1 MSKWRID
8 YLINENIDYLAK
20 NMFNADAIMNI
31 LNIDAR
37 TAFDRLFYLV
47 SQNMLNACLVWVKD
61 GAQIK
66 SISFSEGKFDLNNFG
81 NGGQPP
87 LDELYVKFKV
97 SKEYK
102 ETMDDWKKIKKAR
115 NKKEK
120 INNKYT

>member
-8 YLINENIDYLAK
+8 YLINENLDHLAE

-37 TAFDRLFYLV
+37 TVFDRLFYLV
-47 SQNMLNACLVWVKD
+47 SQNMLNAYLVWVKD
-61 GAQIK
+61 GTQIK

-81 NGGQPP
+81 NGEQPP

-102 ETMDDWKKIKKAR
+102 ETMDDWKKVKKTR
-115 NKKEK
+115 NKKK
-120 INNKYT
+120 